1 MTLFMATV
9 CVRMVAL
16 SQKFKIIIF
25 KSVKPLFYTPERNQ
39 WLRRNFIAS
48 RNLYV
53 SFSLSCMAADEIC
66 FVSYAACHDP
76 NPLHR
81 ILSSSQINDRYTPR
95 RCVPILPSSVLSGDG
110 C

>member
-1 MTLFMATV
+1 MATV

-53 SFSLSCMAADEIC
+53 SFSLSCMVMEMKSAL
-66 FVSYAACHDP
+66 YP
-76 NPLHR
+76 TLHVTIR
-81 ILSSSQINDRYTPR
+81 THSIASSLPR
-95 RCVPILPSSVLSGDG
+95 R
-110 C
+110 